1 MEWTTAAVERLV
13 MFYQL
18 NPFMYDTLTADY
30 HNRTKRRA
38 AVEAVGKELGVKS
51 KLFCKYS
58 CVVND
63 KQYTHDLN

>member
-13 MFYQL
+13 TFYQS
-18 NPFMYDTLTADY
+18 NPFLYDTSTADY

-38 AVEAVGKELGVKS
+38 AVDAVAKELGVKS

-58 CVVND
+58 FVVND
-63 KQYTHDLN
+63 K